1 MKQNIYSPA
10 EVAVIET
17 FVIPRYLG
25 HFGKAALDM
34 FLAGEEARVAHLGC
48 RTGYPDRRIVK
59 MVPSCSLVGVDS
71 SQAAIALARNKAA
84 TLRDA
89 ALEYRV
95 GEPDATE
102 LPSENYSH
110 CVTLHPPGQR
120 KERAR
125 LFAEMSR
132 LLYSGGQAV
141 VALPMRGSF
150 QELNDLLREYALKY
164 DDGELGRATEYAAVA
179 RPTVETFAE
188 ELEQAGLDDIDVE
201 VVALHIPFDGGRA
214 FTEDP
219 AARLMIMP
227 EIESTL
233 GRQELEPLTY
243 VRDAIDKYWSESE
256 FNLTLMVGCASARK
270 R

>member
-1 MKQNIYSPA
+1 MYSPA

-25 HFGKAALDM
+25 HFGKVALEM
-34 FLAGEEARVAHLGC
+34 FLAGDVARVAHLGC

-59 MVPSCSLVGVDS
+59 KVRECSLVGVDAS
-71 SQAAIALARNKAA
+71 TAAIELARNKAA

-89 ALEYRV
+89 DMEYRV
-95 GEPDATE
+95 GEPHATD
-102 LPSENYSH
+102 LPAGNYSH
-110 CVTLHPPGQR
+110 VLTLHPLGQR

-125 LFAEMSR
+125 LFTEMDR
-132 LLYSGGQAV
+132 LLYSGGQAL

-150 QELNDLLREYALKY
+150 QELNDLLREYALKF

-179 RPTVETFAE
+179 RPTMETLSE
-188 ELEQAGLDDIDVE
+188 ELEAAGLDDIDVE
-201 VVALHIPFDGGRA
+201 VVPLHITFEGGRA

-219 AARLMIMP
+219 ASRLMILP

-233 GRQELEPLTY
+233 GQHDIEKPLAY
-243 VRDAIDKYWSESE
+243 VRDAIDKYWSESR
-256 FNLTLMVGCASARK
+256 FRLTLMVGVASARK